1 MLKYLSSY
9 LQPIVVACAFFPAIA
24 ALFTLP
30 FVIRHYRKYG
40 GIAVMRTI
48 VVYSFILYCMCAFL
62 LTVLPL
68 PSREAV
74 MAMPDHPIRW
84 IPGYDWYV
92 GMKKIGFNSDNLTSL
107 GLWKKFFTSSD
118 FFQILFNIVMT
129 VPLGLYL
136 RYYFRF
142 TLRET
147 ILAGFCASLFFEV
160 TQYTALYGYYPK
172 PYRYTEV
179 DDLINNTLGAVIGY
193 AIQPLICKIL
203 PTRDEIDRISYKKGE
218 RVTILRRLFVFVID
232 LVLCNIVFA
241 VVEIFAPVSVVNV
254 LVTLFIWWLTMIA
267 YFGIFPCITRGR
279 TPGQM
284 ILKLKTVDENG
295 GKPRLKQI
303 IRRNAL
309 LYGLEFFLLYLS
321 GCMLACFIV
330 VAFMADNSMPVI
342 MITAAICMVPVVAL
356 SIFILVCEKKWNK
369 MPHSHFSHTD
379 EVSYGIGST
388 ETVHNG

>member
-1 MLKYLSSY
+1 MLNYLSSY
-9 LQPIVVACAFFPAIA
+9 FQPIVVACAFFPTIA

-30 FVIRHYRKYG
+30 FVIRHYRKFG

-84 IPGYDWYV
+84 TPGYDWYV
-92 GMKKIGFNSDNLTSL
+92 GMKKLGLGFDNITDM

-129 VPLGLYL
+129 VPLGIYL

-160 TQYTALYGYYPK
+160 TQYTALYGFYPK
-172 PYRYTEV
+172 PYRFTEV

-193 AIQPLICKIL
+193 AVQPLVCKIL
-203 PTRDEIDRISYKKGE
+203 PTRDEIDQISYKKGE
-218 RVTILRRLFVFVID
+218 HVTVLRRLFVFLLDII
-232 LVLCNIVFA
+232 LCNVVFA
-241 VVEIFAPVSVVNV
+241 IVEFFLPYSLVHV
-254 LVTLFIWWLTMIA
+254 LVTIFAWWVTMIV
-267 YFGIFPCITRGR
+267 YFAVFPCITRGR

-284 ILKLKTVDENG
+284 ILKLKTVDESG

-303 IRRNAL
+303 IRRNVL

-321 GCMLACFIV
+321 GCLMACFIV
-330 VAFMADNSMPVI
+330 VAFIASNSMPAI
-342 MITAAICMVPVVAL
+342 MITAAFCLIPILVLLVM
-356 SIFILVCEKKWNK
+356 ILVCEKKWNK
-369 MPHSHFSHTD
+369 LPHSHFSHTD
-379 EVSYGIGST
+379 EVAVNCKKVLD
-388 ETVHNG
+388 EVA

>member
-193 AIQPLICKIL
+193 AVQPLICKIL

-218 RVTILRRLFVFVID
+218 RVTILRRLFAYVID
-232 LVLCNIVFA
+232 LVLCNIVYA

-284 ILKLKTVDENG
+284 ILRLKTVDENG

-321 GCMLACFIV
+321 GCMIASFIV

-342 MITAAICMVPVVAL
+342 MITAVICMVPVVAL
-356 SIFILVCEKKWNK
+356 SSFILVCEKKWNK

-379 EVSYGIGST
+379 EVSYGIGSA
-388 ETVHNG
+388 ETVQ

>member
-193 AIQPLICKIL
+193 AVQPLICKIL

-218 RVTILRRLFVFVID
+218 RVTILRRLFAYVID
-232 LVLCNIVFA
+232 LVLCNIVDA

-284 ILKLKTVDENG
+284 ILRLKTVDENG

-321 GCMLACFIV
+321 GCMIASFIV

-342 MITAAICMVPVVAL
+342 MITAVICMVPVVAL
-356 SIFILVCEKKWNK
+356 SSFILVCEKKWNK

-379 EVSYGIGST
+379 EVSYGIGSA
-388 ETVHNG
+388 ETVQ